1 MNTCRMTI
9 LAAAI
14 FLAGCN
20 ATNVPVKPAEP
31 PAPKPADAQENPAA
45 SAAES
50 IINALKS
57 RNSQALDSY
66 EHPEKGVRFSPY
78 TTIRETDIVFRG
90 TDFAGLYASDDT
102 RIWGSYDGSG
112 EPIVLTPAEYVEK
125 FVWDHDYSQ
134 APEVLWN
141 EPKQR
146 GNAMNTIAEFYPG
159 ASIVEYHFPGFDPQY
174 GGMDW
179 ASLLLVF
186 EGDRL
191 VGIVHDQWTI

>member
-1 MNTCRMTI
+1 MTI

-14 FLAGCN
+14 LLAGCN

-31 PAPKPADAQENPAA
+31 PAPKPANEQKNPAA

-50 IINALKS
+50 VISAFKS
-57 RNSQALDSY
+57 RNSQALDSFA
-66 EHPEKGVRFSPY
+66 HPGKGVRFSPY
-78 TTIRETDIVFRG
+78 VAVRQTDVVFQAA
-90 TDFAGLYASDDT
+90 DFAQLYTSDDART
-102 RIWGSYDGSG
+102 WGSSDGSG

-134 APEVLWN
+134 APEILWN
-141 EPKQR
+141 EPRQR
-146 GNAMNTIAEFYPG
+146 GNVMNTITEFYPG
-159 ASIVEYHFPGFDPQY
+159 ASVVEYHFPGFDPQY